1 MQNLK
6 TFHIENTKGIVV
18 CGGASSRMGK
28 DKSML
33 KYYEKPQRYHVYKML
48 VPFCEEV
55 YISCNAAQVETIDT
69 GYKLLTDIETY
80 NNTGPMGALLSAFN
94 NFPHQNI
101 LFIGCDYPYLT
112 GIELTNFSKLCKT
125 EPVAFFNK
133 KENMYEPLLAWYP
146 ASTAKPLNKMWQAS
160 RFSLQHFLKEVN
172 AVKYYPAAVKS
183 IVSVDTYA
191 DYLEALQIIKK

>member
-1 MQNLK
+1 MQDLK

-18 CGGASSRMGK
+18 CGGVSSRMGT

-33 KYYEKPQRYHVYKML
+33 QYFEKPQRYHVYEML
-48 VPFCEEV
+48 IPFCDEV
-55 YISCNAAQVETIDT
+55 SISCNAVQVEAIDT
-69 GYKLLTDIETY
+69 GYNLLTDNESYKNI
-80 NNTGPMGALLSAFN
+80 GPMAALLSAFN
-94 NFPHQNI
+94 NFPQQSI

-146 ASTAKPLNKMWQAS
+146 AAAAEPLNKMWKAS
-160 RFSLQHFLKEVN
+160 QFSLQHFLKEVN
-172 AVKYYPAAVKS
+172 GVKYYHADIKS
-183 IVSVDTYA
+183 IVSVDNYT
-191 DYLEALQIIKK
+191 DYLEALQIIK

>member
-6 TFHIENTKGIVV
+6 TFHIENTKGVVV
-18 CGGASSRMGK
+18 CGGASSRMGT

-33 KYYEKPQRYHVYKML
+33 QYFEKPQRYHVYNML

-69 GYKLLTDIETY
+69 GYHFLADEECY
-80 NNTGPMGALLSAFN
+80 NNTGPMAAVLSAFN

-146 ASTAKPLNKMWQAS
+146 ASTAEPLNKMWKAS
-160 RFSLQHFLKEVN
+160 RFSLQHFLKEAN
-172 AVKYYPAAVKS
+172 ALKYYPQIANSIISINTHAA
-183 IVSVDTYA
+183 
-191 DYLEALQIIKK
+191 YLNVLQAIKK